1 MYPVL
6 FLQQLIASSTH
17 LFAKSITATLH
28 PAMVVLLRGCFSCL
42 AYGLWMLFQR
52 NKLKPF
58 ETRDILGFL
67 VLGLINIP
75 INQLMFIWG
84 VSYTTAPNAAL
95 AYALTPAFVL
105 IIASTFYGEK
115 ITLWKTVGIIIAIIG
130 TVLVLLERGLELNS
144 KHFWGN
150 IMVLGASCSWAFYTI
165 LGKKYAQKYG
175 AIQSTALSMMAGLFL
190 YIPFFAML
198 PVEFNLGTVT
208 PFNWFQLF
216 YLGVITSG
224 AGYALWYYALTKG
237 DASKVAV
244 FNNLQPIFTTVLAF
258 IFLGTQPSALFI
270 VGGVIA
276 IVGVILTQRG

>member
-17 LFAKSITATLH
+17 LFAKSITATIH
-28 PAMVVLLRGCFSCL
+28 PAMVVLIRGAFSCL

-52 NKLKPF
+52 KKLKPF
-58 ETRDILGFL
+58 EMRDTVGFL
-67 VLGLINIP
+67 VLGLINIS

-105 IIASTFYGEK
+105 IIASSFYGEK
-115 ITLWKTVGIIIAIIG
+115 ITRWKLIGIIVAIFG

-150 IMVLGASCSWAFYTI
+150 LMVLGASCSWAFYTT
-165 LGKKYAQKYG
+165 LGKKFAQKYG
-175 AIQSTALSMMAGLFL
+175 ALQSTALSMISGFL
-190 YIPFFAML
+190 LYTPIFTLL
-198 PVEFNLGTVT
+198 PVEFNLGIIT

-216 YLGVITSG
+216 YLGVVTSG

-237 DASKVAV
+237 DASKVSV
-244 FNNLQPIFTTVLAF
+244 FNNLQPIFTTILAY

-276 IVGVILTQRG
+276 IIGVVLTQRG

>member
-1 MYPVL
+1 M
-6 FLQQLIASSTH
+6 
-17 LFAKSITATLH
+17 
-28 PAMVVLLRGCFSCL
+28 
-42 AYGLWMLFQR
+42 AYGIWMLIQR
-52 NKLKPF
+52 KKLKPF
-58 ETRDILGFL
+58 EMRDLPGLL

-105 IIASTFYGEK
+105 IIASTFYGER
-115 ITLWKTVGIIIAIIG
+115 ITRWKLIGIVIAIIG

-150 IMVLGASCSWAFYTI
+150 IMVLGASCSWAFYTT
-165 LGKKYAQKYG
+165 LGKKFAQKYG
-175 AIQSTALSMMAGLFL
+175 ALQSTALSMMSGLLL
-190 YIPFFAML
+190 YLPIFALL
-198 PVEFNLGTVT
+198 PVPFTISELA

-244 FNNLQPIFTTVLAF
+244 FNNLQPIFTTILAY
-258 IFLGTQPSALFI
+258 IFLGTQPSGLFI
-270 VGGVIA
+270 VGGIIA
-276 IVGVILTQRG
+276 IFGVILTQRG